1 MIIQRKRNLECADW
15 KVGTVQEFLR
25 LSDEESEL
33 IELRLALAWG
43 LKNRR
48 VEKNM
53 TQHELA
59 KLLDTSQS
67 RVAKMEAADIS
78 VSIDLIVKSLLKLG
92 VTRRELGR
100 IIGGK
105 ISSPA
110 A

>member
-1 MIIQRKRNLECADW
+1 MKKSKIDKLQKAGW

-25 LSDEESEL
+25 LSDEECAL
-33 IELRLALAWG
+33 IELRLALAQG
-43 LKNRR
+43 LKNLRN
-48 VEKNM
+48 EKNL

-59 KLLDTSQS
+59 KLLETSQS
-67 RVAKMEAADIS
+67 RVAKMEAADVS

-92 VTRRELGR
+92 VTRRELGK

-105 ISSPA
+105 IASPA